1 MPSFTATNS
10 IDIVGSQVVTGGLT
24 IGNIAQGSE
33 VTSGLKVTTGGVT
46 VDAGGLTVTA
56 GGATVSAGGLTVS
69 SGAATVPYLSLTG
82 LGTDVNAGARFVGGI
97 ASGAPLG
104 GTYLVGDVVVDRTG
118 KIWICT
124 TAGSPGTWTQVAGS
138 GGGASLSTA
147 NTWTALQ
154 TFGNGEITIG
164 RADSS
169 AEGGQ
174 INLNRATDNTVGWYI
189 DVYGSTA
196 KPTLRFFNNDVSGAM
211 GLDGTG
217 KLGIGTFNPNERLE
231 ITGNLRFNGST
242 SGYVVLA
249 PAAAAGSTTYT
260 LPSSPPSANGQVL
273 SSTTSGTMS
282 WTAAGSGTTTNSLTI
297 GTGLTG
303 TASTFNGSAAV
314 TINLANTAVTAGSYT
329 SANITV
335 DAQGRITAASTGS
348 GGGASL
354 STANTW
360 TDKQTFSNGVAI
372 TSPLLTSAITPVA
385 IDTKSTH
392 GDWIS
397 GGLGDTEQKQTVT
410 WSHII
415 NSGNRRILLVSVS
428 SYSGASYV
436 TYGGTRLSLAYNYSL
451 TPMGMNHQYWYMID
465 PPVGTA
471 NVVVQYSGL
480 TNSVSSSMSFFNVDS
495 YNPFVE
501 FSFDP
506 GYYNDQIS
514 SVSYTRR
521 TNSVSSS
528 VIYTTVVG
536 RAFQNFDAI
545 TTPAISQTG
554 SYVSETNTSV
564 TLTKFAERT
573 SDRELR
579 AAWYTSTGYAP
590 GVTSTWSIN
599 KILGAGAPFGIAVSA
614 IALRPYGNTTYQPNN
629 VFDPIVPDDIATAFD
644 GSQTVFNLRKDQIS
658 LTSIVNSYDAE
669 VTIGGRRISPYIS
682 EKRYPWITEYDA
694 FRGFRIRDGKLI
706 VFNAPRR
713 GDDSFVI
720 IRSTSSTVGQR
731 RYPFSASTI
740 ALGD

>member
-10 IDIVGSQVVTGGLT
+10 IDVVGSQVVTGGLT

-82 LGTDVNAGARFVGGI
+82 ISSDVNAGARFVGGI

-104 GTYLVGDVVVDRTG
+104 GSYLVGDVVVDRTG

-124 TAGSPGTWTQVAGS
+124 TAGSPGTWTQVSGS
-138 GGGASLSTA
+138 GGG
-147 NTWTALQ
+147 
-154 TFGNGEITIG
+154 
-164 RADSS
+164 
-169 AEGGQ
+169 
-174 INLNRATDNTVGWYI
+174 
-189 DVYGSTA
+189 GS
-196 KPTLRFFNNDVSGAM
+196 
-211 GLDGTG
+211 
-217 KLGIGTFNPNERLE
+217 
-231 ITGNLRFNGST
+231 
-242 SGYVVLA
+242 
-249 PAAAAGSTTYT
+249 
-260 LPSSPPSANGQVL
+260 
-273 SSTTSGTMS
+273 
-282 WTAAGSGTTTNSLTI
+282 SGTTTNSLTI

-372 TSPLLTSAITPVA
+372 TSPLVTSAITPVA

-392 GDWIS
+392 GDWIN

-410 WSHII
+410 WSHTV

-436 TYGGTRLSLAYNYSL
+436 TYGGTRLSPAYNYSL

-465 PPVGTA
+465 PPVGTT
-471 NVVVQYSGL
+471 NVVVQHSGL
-480 TNSVSSSMSFFNVDS
+480 TNSVSSSMSFFNVDP

-536 RAFQNFDAI
+536 RAFQFFDAI
-545 TTPAISQTG
+545 TAPAISQTG

-599 KILGAGAPFGIAVSA
+599 KGAGSPFGIAVSA

-629 VFDPIVPDDIATAFD
+629 VFDPIVPDDIATAFN

-669 VTIGGRRISPYIS
+669 VIIGGRRISPYIP
-682 EKRYPWITEYDA
+682 EKRYPWIVEYDS
-694 FRGFRIRDGKLI
+694 FRGFRIRDGQLI

-713 GDDSFVI
+713 GDDASVI
-720 IRSTSSTVGQR
+720 IRSTSKTVGQR
-731 RYPFSASTI
+731 AYPFSASTI
-740 ALGD
+740 AFGD